1 MVSSRRFLISLFCWN
16 APPLR
21 MAGITRFEDLIA
33 WQRARTL
40 AAELRRVATTHP
52 LKQDQALASQ
62 MCRAATSVMAN
73 VAEGFES
80 STPAEFNRFLGI
92 ARASA
97 AEVRSHLYVALDAQ
111 LISQREFDQLMQ
123 IGKSTSELVAPSSY
137 RFNGELPCSS
147 LRSPQRSLA
156 PDATLNAARCTLLQS
171 VSPERQ

>member
-1 MVSSRRFLISLFCWN
+1 
-16 APPLR
+16 
-21 MAGITRFEDLIA
+21 
-33 WQRARTL
+33 
-40 AAELRRVATTHP
+40 
-52 LKQDQALASQ
+52 

-123 IGKSTSELVAPSSY
+123 IGKSTSELVSALKLSV
-137 RFNGELPCSS
+137 
-147 LRSPQRSLA
+147 QR
-156 PDATLNAARCTLLQS
+156 RITLLKSQKPPT
-171 VSPERQ
+171 VTRP